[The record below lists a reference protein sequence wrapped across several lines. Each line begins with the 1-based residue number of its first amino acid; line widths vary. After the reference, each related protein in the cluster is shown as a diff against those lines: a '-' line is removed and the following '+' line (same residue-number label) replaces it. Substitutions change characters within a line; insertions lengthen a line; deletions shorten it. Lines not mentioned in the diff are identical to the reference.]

1 LVEKHLR
8 IHAPID
14 YEVMVFFDDEMRN
27 ITEVSR
33 LGVTS
38 VFVESGMSMELFQT
52 GLSRYA
58 TSCDAS
64 RS

>member
-1 LVEKHLR
+1 
-8 IHAPID
+8 
-14 YEVMVFFDDEMRN
+14 MVFFDDEMRN

-38 VFVESGMSMELFQT
+38 VFVESGMSIELFQT